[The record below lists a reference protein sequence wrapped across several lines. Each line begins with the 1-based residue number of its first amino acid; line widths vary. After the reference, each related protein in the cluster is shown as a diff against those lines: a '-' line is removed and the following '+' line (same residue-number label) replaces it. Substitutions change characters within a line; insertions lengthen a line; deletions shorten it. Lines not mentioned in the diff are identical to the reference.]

1 MMATTAR
8 RVGQAGGSAGTD
20 DLSSTHSG
28 SLGDQD
34 VGSANGSIPENV
46 DIVVILPNGLEK
58 PITVDYQ

>member
-8 RVGQAGGSAGTD
+8 RSGQPGGSAGMD

-28 SLGDQD
+28 SLGEQE
-34 VGSANGSIPENV
+34 GSANGSIPENV

-58 PITVDYQ
+58 AITVDYQ